1 MEENTISLQEIVY
14 ALKKRWKL
22 IVLITIA
29 ATLVS
34 AILSFFVIKP
44 QYEAK
49 TKLFIGKQETT
60 QENAS
65 YNNNDVMMYQQLMKT
80 YAELVKTS
88 DLVTKAVKSADLD
101 YNQEDIKAIL
111 KNLNATPSAETQI
124 LDLSFKGGNPKEV
137 LKLTEAITNEFIS
150 ESKELIPNGNIQV
163 IEQAKVPENPVSPNK
178 KLNILIAFVL
188 GVMVSVGLSLLL
200 EFMNNTYKSKEDVEN
215 YLDIPVIGVIP
226 EFDEENVAK
235 RRGKH

>member
-1 MEENTISLQEIVY
+1 MEENTISLQEIAY

-49 TKLFIGKQETT
+49 TKLFIGKQES
-60 QENAS
+60 QDNNA
-65 YNNNDVMMYQQLMKT
+65 YNNNDVMMYQKLMKT

-88 DLVTKAVKSADLD
+88 DLVTKAVKSANLD
-101 YNQEDIKAIL
+101 YNQKEIKEIL
-111 KNLNATPSAETQI
+111 NNLNVIPSADTQI
-124 LDLSFKGGNPKEV
+124 LDLSYKGGNPKDV
-137 LKLTEAITNEFIS
+137 LKVTEAVTSEFIS
-150 ESKELIPNGNIQV
+150 ESKDLIPNGNVQV
-163 IEQAKVPENPVSPNK
+163 IQKAQLPEHPVSPNK

-188 GVMVSVGLSLLL
+188 GLMVGVGVVLLL
-200 EFMNNTYKSKEDVEN
+200 E
-215 YLDIPVIGVIP
+215 YLDNTFKSREELEKTLELPIIGTIP
-226 EFDEENVAK
+226 DYDNV
-235 RRGKH
+235 GK

>member
-1 MEENTISLQEIVY
+1 MEENTISLQEIAY

-22 IVLITIA
+22 IALITIA

-49 TKLFIGKQETT
+49 TKLFIGKQET
-60 QENAS
+60 QENNA
-65 YNNNDVMMYQQLMKT
+65 YNNSDVMMYQQLMKT

-88 DLVTKAVKSADLD
+88 DLVTKAVKSANLD
-101 YNQEDIKAIL
+101 YNQNEIK
-111 KNLNATPSAETQI
+111 KVLNDLTATPSVDTQI

-137 LKLTEAITNEFIS
+137 LKVTEAITNEFIS
-150 ESKELIPNGNIQV
+150 ESKELIPNGNVQV
-163 IEQAKVPENPVSPNK
+163 IQKPQFPEHPVSPNK

-188 GVMVSVGLSLLL
+188 GLMVGVGVVLLL
-200 EFMNNTYKSKEDVEN
+200 E
-215 YLDIPVIGVIP
+215 YLDNTFKSREELEKTLDLPIIGAIPDYNNM
-226 EFDEENVAK
+226 EK
-235 RRGKH
+235 

>member
-1 MEENTISLQEIVY
+1 MEENTISLQEIAY

-49 TKLFIGKQETT
+49 AKLFIGKQET
-60 QENAS
+60 QENNA
-65 YNNNDVMMYQQLMKT
+65 YNNSDVMMYQQLMKT

-88 DLVTKAVKSADLD
+88 DLVTKAVKSANLD
-101 YNQEDIKAIL
+101 YTQNEIKGIL
-111 KNLNATPSAETQI
+111 NNLTANPSADTQI

-137 LKLTEAITNEFIS
+137 LKVTEAITNEFIS
-150 ESKELIPNGNIQV
+150 ESKELIPNGNVQV
-163 IEQAKVPENPVSPNK
+163 IQKPQLPEHPVSPNK

-188 GVMVSVGLSLLL
+188 GLMVGVGIVLLL
-200 EFMNNTYKSKEDVEN
+200 E
-215 YLDIPVIGVIP
+215 YLDNTFKSREELEKTLDLPIIGAIPDYNNM
-226 EFDEENVAK
+226 EK
-235 RRGKH
+235 

>member
-1 MEENTISLQEIVY
+1 MEENTISLQEIAY

-22 IVLITIA
+22 IALITIA

-44 QYEAK
+44 QYEAT
-49 TKLFIGKQETT
+49 TKLFIGKQES
-60 QENAS
+60 QDNNA

-80 YAELVKTS
+80 YAELAKTS

-101 YNQEDIKAIL
+101 YNQKDIKAIL

-137 LKLTEAITNEFIS
+137 LKLTEALTNEFIS
-150 ESKELIPNGNIQV
+150 ESKELIPNGNVQV
-163 IEQAKVPENPVSPNK
+163 IQKPQLPENPVSPNK

-188 GVMVSVGLSLLL
+188 GLMVGVGVVLLL
-200 EFMNNTYKSKEDVEN
+200 E
-215 YLDIPVIGVIP
+215 YLDNTFKSREDLENTLDLPIIGTIPYY
-226 EFDEENVAK
+226 DNV
-235 RRGKH
+235 GK

>member
-1 MEENTISLQEIVY
+1 MEENTISLQEIAY

-22 IVLITIA
+22 IALITIA

-49 TKLFIGKQETT
+49 TKLFIGKQET
-60 QENAS
+60 QDNNA
-65 YNNNDVMMYQQLMKT
+65 YNNSDVMMYQQLMKT

-88 DLVTKAVKSADLD
+88 DLVTKAVKSVDLN
-101 YNQEDIKAIL
+101 YNQEEIKGIL

-124 LDLSFKGGNPKEV
+124 LDLSYKGGNPKDV
-137 LKLTEAITNEFIS
+137 LKVTEAITSEFIS
-150 ESKELIPNGNIQV
+150 ESKELIPNGNVQV
-163 IEQAKVPENPVSPNK
+163 IQKPQLPEHPVSPNK

-188 GVMVSVGLSLLL
+188 GLMVGVGVVLLL
-200 EFMNNTYKSKEDVEN
+200 E
-215 YLDIPVIGVIP
+215 YLDNTFKSREELEKTLELPIIGTIP
-226 EFDEENVAK
+226 DYDNV
-235 RRGKH
+235 GK

>member
-1 MEENTISLQEIVY
+1 MEENTISLQEIAY

-22 IVLITIA
+22 IALITIA

-49 TKLFIGKQETT
+49 TKLFIGKQET
-60 QENAS
+60 QDNNV
-65 YNNNDVMMYQQLMKT
+65 YNNSDVMMYQQLMKT

-88 DLVTKAVKSADLD
+88 DLVTKAVKSVDLN
-101 YNQEDIKAIL
+101 YNQEEIKGIL

-124 LDLSFKGGNPKEV
+124 LDLSYKGGNPKDV
-137 LKLTEAITNEFIS
+137 LKVTEAITSEFIS
-150 ESKELIPNGNIQV
+150 ESKELIPNGNVQV
-163 IEQAKVPENPVSPNK
+163 IQKPQLPEHPVSPNK

-188 GVMVSVGLSLLL
+188 GLMVGVGVVLLL
-200 EFMNNTYKSKEDVEN
+200 E
-215 YLDIPVIGVIP
+215 YLDNTFKSREELEKTLELPIIGTIP
-226 EFDEENVAK
+226 DYDNV
-235 RRGKH
+235 GK

>member
-1 MEENTISLQEIVY
+1 MEENTISLQEIAY

-22 IVLITIA
+22 IVLLTIA

-65 YNNNDVMMYQQLMKT
+65 YNNNDVMMYQKLMKT

-88 DLVTKAVKSADLD
+88 DLVTKAVKSANLN
-101 YNQEDIKAIL
+101 YNQNQIKGIL
-111 KNLNATPSAETQI
+111 NNLTVNPSADTQI
-124 LDLSFKGGNPKEV
+124 LDLSFKGENPKEV

-150 ESKELIPNGNIQV
+150 ESKDLIPNGNVQV
-163 IEQAKVPENPVSPNK
+163 IQKPQLPEHPVSPNK
-178 KLNILIAFVL
+178 KINILIAFVL
-188 GVMVSVGLSLLL
+188 GIMVGVGIVLLL
-200 EFMNNTYKSKEDVEN
+200 E
-215 YLDIPVIGVIP
+215 YLDNTFKSREELEKTLELPIIGAIPDYDSI
-226 EFDEENVAK
+226 EK
-235 RRGKH
+235 

>member
-1 MEENTISLQEIVY
+1 MEENTISLQEIAY

-22 IVLITIA
+22 IALITIA

-49 TKLFIGKQETT
+49 TKLFIGKQET
-60 QENAS
+60 QENNA
-65 YNNNDVMMYQQLMKT
+65 YNNSDVMMYQQLMKT

-88 DLVTKAVKSADLD
+88 DLVTKAVKSADLN
-101 YNQEDIKAIL
+101 YNQNEIKRV
-111 KNLNATPSAETQI
+111 LNDLTATPSVDTQI

-137 LKLTEAITNEFIS
+137 LKVTEAITDEFIS
-150 ESKELIPNGNIQV
+150 ESKELIPNGNVQV
-163 IEQAKVPENPVSPNK
+163 IQKPQLPEHPVSPNK

-188 GVMVSVGLSLLL
+188 GLMVGAGVVLLL
-200 EFMNNTYKSKEDVEN
+200 E
-215 YLDIPVIGVIP
+215 YLDNTFKSREELEKTVELPIIGTIPDYDNIG
-226 EFDEENVAK
+226 K
-235 RRGKH
+235 

>member
-1 MEENTISLQEIVY
+1 MEENTISLQEIAY

-22 IVLITIA
+22 IALITIA

-44 QYEAK
+44 QYEAT
-49 TKLFIGKQETT
+49 TKLFIGKQES
-60 QENAS
+60 QDNNA

-80 YAELVKTS
+80 YAELAKTS

-101 YNQEDIKAIL
+101 YNQKDIKAIL

-150 ESKELIPNGNIQV
+150 ESKELIPNGNVQV
-163 IEQAKVPENPVSPNK
+163 IQKPQLPEKPVSPNK
-178 KLNILIAFVL
+178 KLNIFIAFVL
-188 GVMVSVGLSLLL
+188 GLMVGVGVVLLL
-200 EFMNNTYKSKEDVEN
+200 E
-215 YLDIPVIGVIP
+215 YLDNTFKSREDLENTLDLPIIGTIP
-226 EFDEENVAK
+226 DYDNV
-235 RRGKH
+235 GK

>member
-1 MEENTISLQEIVY
+1 MEENTISLQEIAY

-22 IVLITIA
+22 IILITIA

-49 TKLFIGKQETT
+49 AKLFIGKQET
-60 QENAS
+60 QENNA
-65 YNNNDVMMYQQLMKT
+65 YNNSDVMMYQQLMKT

-88 DLVTKAVKSADLD
+88 DLVTKAVKSANLD
-101 YNQEDIKAIL
+101 YNQDEIKGIL
-111 KNLNATPSAETQI
+111 NNLTATPSADTQI

-137 LKLTEAITNEFIS
+137 LKVTEAITNEFIS
-150 ESKELIPNGNIQV
+150 ESKELIPNGNVQV
-163 IEQAKVPENPVSPNK
+163 IQKPQLPEHPVSPNK

-188 GVMVSVGLSLLL
+188 GLMVGIGVVLLM
-200 EFMNNTYKSKEDVEN
+200 E
-215 YLDIPVIGVIP
+215 YLDNTFKSREELEKALELPIIGAIPDYDSI
-226 EFDEENVAK
+226 EK
-235 RRGKH
+235 

>member
-1 MEENTISLQEIVY
+1 MEENTISLQEIAY

-22 IVLITIA
+22 IALITIA

-44 QYEAK
+44 QYEAT
-49 TKLFIGKQETT
+49 TKLFIGKQES
-60 QENAS
+60 QDNNA

-80 YAELVKTS
+80 YAELAKTS

-101 YNQEDIKAIL
+101 YNQKDIKAIL
-111 KNLNATPSAETQI
+111 KNLNATPSADTQI

-150 ESKELIPNGNIQV
+150 ESKELIPNGNVQV
-163 IEQAKVPENPVSPNK
+163 IQKPQLPEKPVSPNK
-178 KLNILIAFVL
+178 KLNIFIAFVL
-188 GVMVSVGLSLLL
+188 GLMVGVGVVLLL
-200 EFMNNTYKSKEDVEN
+200 E
-215 YLDIPVIGVIP
+215 YLDNTFKSREDLENTLDLPIIGTIP
-226 EFDEENVAK
+226 DYDNV
-235 RRGKH
+235 GK